1 MRKFLFLIFMTA
13 LALGIISGCAEEET
27 VSPQAQALSFEE
39 KLAST
44 NVNDISP
51 EEALFMTAQH
61 IYNVPELTPEVK
73 EKLTAFFTGIESSEY
88 IYDNVSIGTPIGEIT
103 SPAVTSVVFN
113 LIYRKAVEHAQTNGT
128 STLLTLLSYET
139 MTLSLNDP
147 NSQEFLDYQNA
158 VAAFKGDTPTLNGE
172 KSGQKVLVDTLSQ
185 IRTYLVNNQESIEAV
200 LREYEK
206 LLLDS
211 SSSASKSAGGG
222 GVIGYNEFLVSANIA
237 YMLSDILI
245 QTMTVVNFDTNTQ
258 QDKVLFLAQL
268 LYGVTEATKLKISYD
283 KSLIYFDTLNVIP
296 HFTLIT
302 TLIKTLLTDAVT
314 TKQIPGGA
322 PYPATYELKP
332 DENGNIPSLP
342 ETDKDEAPSAHSFI
356 EKTLGGGYKTADILI
371 YQSIGEKLLGS
382 PAGTTIYLGYDG
394 APLPPSNRVSNHML
408 HIYQRLKK
416 NGLKAPLYTGEI
428 GAEILTEII
437 GRHLRDAG
445 IVYMNANQTTHDVTG
460 SQSLKGVVDRMFT
473 SINTGAEAPV
483 CALIREYNL
492 ALDNSAI
499 GNPYNKGYYTMDAD
513 GALCNINISDSERS
527 AFDEAAY
534 GTQVQ

>member
-44 NVNDISP
+44 NVNDMSP
-51 EEALFMTAQH
+51 EEALLMTAQH
-61 IYNVPELTPEVK
+61 IYNVPVLTPEVK
-73 EKLTAFFTGIESSEY
+73 EKLTAFFTGIQSSDY
-88 IYDNVSIGTPIGEIT
+88 IYDNVSITPIGTIT
-103 SPAVTSVVFN
+103 SPALASVAFN
-113 LIYRKAVEHAQTNGT
+113 LLYREAVKHEQTNGT
-128 STLLTLLSYET
+128 STLLTLLSYEK
-139 MTLSLNDP
+139 MALHLNDP

-158 VAAFKGDTPTLNGE
+158 VAAFKSDSTG
-172 KSGQKVLVDTLSQ
+172 GQKVLNDTLSK
-185 IRTYLVNNQESIEAV
+185 ISYYLVANQESIEAV

-222 GVIGYNEFLVSANIA
+222 GVIGYNKFNVSANIA

-245 QTMTVVNFDTNTQ
+245 KTDTVVSFDGNTQ
-258 QDKVLFLAQL
+258 HDKVLFFAQL
-268 LYGVTEATKLKISYD
+268 LYGITEATKLKITYD
-283 KSLIYFDTLNVIP
+283 QSLIYFDTLKVIP
-296 HFTLIT
+296 HLTVIT
-302 TLIKTLLTDAVT
+302 ALVKNLLNDVIT

-342 ETDKDEAPSAHSFI
+342 ETDQDEAASAHPFI

-428 GAEILTEII
+428 GAEILTDII

-445 IVYMNANQTTHDVTG
+445 IVYINANQITHDVTG
-460 SQSLKGVVDRMFT
+460 SQSLKATVDQMFR
-473 SINTGAEAPV
+473 SDVNTGAEAPV

-513 GALCNINISDSERS
+513 GALCSINISDSERS

>member
-73 EKLTAFFTGIESSEY
+73 EKLRTFFTGIENSEY
-88 IYDNVSIGTPIGEIT
+88 IYDNVSITPIGNIT
-103 SPAVTSVVFN
+103 SSAIRSVVFN
-113 LIYRKAVEHAQTNGT
+113 LLYKEAVKHAQTNGT

-147 NSQEFLDYQNA
+147 QSQEFLDYQNA
-158 VAAFKGDTPTLNGE
+158 VAAFKAD
-172 KSGQKVLVDTLSQ
+172 SGAQKVLNDTLSN
-185 IRTYLVNNQESIEAV
+185 IRLYLVDNQENVEAV

-222 GVIGYNEFLVSANIA
+222 GVIGYNKFLVSANIA

-245 QTMTVVNFDTNTQ
+245 KTNIVVKLDANTRY
-258 QDKVLFLAQL
+258 DKVFFLAQL

-283 KSLIYFDTLNVIP
+283 QSLIYFDTLNVIP
-296 HFTLIT
+296 HFTVIT
-302 TLIKTLLTDAVT
+302 TLVQNLLNDVIT
-314 TKQIPGGA
+314 TKQIAGGA

-342 ETDKDEAPSAHSFI
+342 ETDKDEEPSAHPFI
-356 EKTLGGGYKTADILI
+356 DKTLGGGYKTADILI

-428 GAEILTEII
+428 GAEILTDII

-445 IVYMNANQTTHDVTG
+445 IVYINANKTTHDVTG
-460 SQSLKGVVDRMFT
+460 SQSLKATVDRMFT
-473 SINTGAEAPV
+473 SDVNTGAEAAV